1 VGETFGAPLEGE
13 EWGGGGERVGGGGE
27 VVVVG
32 EEGAEEGWDAGAT

>member
-1 VGETFGAPLEGE
+1 MHSGRDVRCTV
-13 EWGGGGERVGGGGE
+13 GGGGERVGGGGE